1 MNKLN
6 IYYNISSTQEAQQV
20 IKYDAVNFK
29 GSSSVTFVLTGIN
42 EEYNNALF
50 LEIEWGDGS
59 AKEYYQKDLI
69 FDYREESIFNEILYG
84 KVGGSIAT
92 FYNHTFFNN
101 ATSYNIALS
110 SQFLLTFSN
119 GSTLLIIQPV
129 GVFKNSYYDEIGDLN
144 LLNTQ
149 ITPTSSNFTFVNFE
163 GKNNKQTYVGIVS
176 AN

>member
-6 IYYNISSTQEAQQV
+6 IYYNISSIQVPQQV
-20 IKYDAVNFK
+20 IKYNSENFK
-29 GSSSVTFVLTGIN
+29 GSSSVTFILTGIN
-42 EEYNNALF
+42 EEFNSALF
-50 LEIEWGDGS
+50 LEIDWGDGS

-92 FYNHTFFNN
+92 FYTHNFFNN
-101 ATSYNIALS
+101 VSSYNVALS
-110 SQFLLTFSN
+110 SQFLFTFSN
-119 GSTLLIIQPV
+119 GSTLLIIQPI
-129 GVFKNSYYDEIGDLN
+129 GVFKNSYYDEIGDLT

-149 ITPTSSNFTFVNFE
+149 VTPTSSNFTFVNFE